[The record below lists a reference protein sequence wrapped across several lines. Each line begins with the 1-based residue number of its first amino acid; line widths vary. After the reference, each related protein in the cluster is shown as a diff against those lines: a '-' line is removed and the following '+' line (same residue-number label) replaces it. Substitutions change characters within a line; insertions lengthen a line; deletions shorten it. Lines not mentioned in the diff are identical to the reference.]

1 MPISKHGKLMEMLLP
16 PWHWRCCILAKNQT
30 KTLSEKGCRSLKL
43 AAFANFRRST
53 GPAHAL
59 RAPWLTMKKWS
70 AARAPTGRIAYVNG
84 RYLPHAQA
92 GVHIEDRAL
101 QLGDGIY
108 EVCNVIGGAM
118 LDEEPHLDRMERSLR
133 ELGMATP
140 MGRAALKLVMRE
152 MIARNRIADGFL
164 YIQVTRGAVKRDHIP
179 PVDGP
184 RPTLIMTMR
193 AQDMAG
199 LAKRMEQGIAVS
211 TQPDIR
217 WGRRDIKTVQ
227 LLPNLLAKQAA
238 RKAGAFEAWL
248 VDDDGFIT
256 EGSSTN
262 AWIVDRDGTV
272 ITRDLSNAI
281 LPGVTRR
288 IILEALAQAQMTVKE
303 RKFTV
308 GEALAAKEAFLSSAT
323 GAAVPVVAID
333 GQTIGNGQPGA
344 LTRRIRD
351 LYFTMAGQKNA

>member
-1 MPISKHGKLMEMLLP
+1 
-16 PWHWRCCILAKNQT
+16 
-30 KTLSEKGCRSLKL
+30 
-43 AAFANFRRST
+43 
-53 GPAHAL
+53 
-59 RAPWLTMKKWS
+59 MKKWS
-70 AARAPTGRIAYVNG
+70 SSRAPAGRIAYVNG
-84 RYLPHAQA
+84 RYLPHHEA

-108 EVCNVIGGAM
+108 EVCNVIGKVM

-133 ELGMATP
+133 ALGMEMP

-164 YIQVTRGAVKRDHIP
+164 YMQVTRGAVKRDHIP
-179 PVDGP
+179 PVDSP

-193 AQDMAG
+193 TQDMAG
-199 LAKRMEQGIAVS
+199 LAQRMEKGIAVS

-217 WGRRDIKTVQ
+217 WGRCDIKTVQ

-238 RKAGAFEAWL
+238 RKTGAFEAWL
-248 VDDDGFIT
+248 VDDDGYVT

-262 AWIVDRDGTV
+262 AWIVDKDDTV

-288 IILEALAQAQMTVKE
+288 IILEALAQAQIKVVE

-308 GEALAAKEAFLSSAT
+308 AEAKAAKEAFLSSAT

-333 GQTIGNGQPGA
+333 GQPIGDGMAGT
-344 LTRRIRD
+344 LTRRIHE
-351 LYFTMAGQKNA
+351 LYFTKAVPKNA

>member
-1 MPISKHGKLMEMLLP
+1 
-16 PWHWRCCILAKNQT
+16 
-30 KTLSEKGCRSLKL
+30 
-43 AAFANFRRST
+43 
-53 GPAHAL
+53 
-59 RAPWLTMKKWS
+59 MKKWS
-70 AARAPTGRIAYVNG
+70 ATRAPSGRIAYVNG
-84 RYLPHAQA
+84 RYLPFAQA

-108 EVCNVIGGAM
+108 EVCNVIGGRM

-133 ELGMATP
+133 ELGIAMP
-140 MGRAALKLVMRE
+140 MSRAALKLVMRE
-152 MIARNRIADGFL
+152 MIAKNRIADGFL
-164 YIQVTRGAVKRDHIP
+164 YMQVTRGAVKRDHIP
-179 PVDGP
+179 PADGP

-199 LAKRMEQGIAVS
+199 LAKRMEKGIAVS

-217 WGRRDIKTVQ
+217 WGRCDIKTVQ

-238 RKAGAFEAWL
+238 RKTGAFEAWL
-248 VDDDGFIT
+248 VDDEGFVT

-262 AWIVDRDGTV
+262 AWIVDKDGTV
-272 ITRDLSNAI
+272 ITRDLSHAI

-288 IILEALAQAQMTVKE
+288 VILQALAEAQLKVVE

-308 GEALAAKEAFLSSAT
+308 AEAKAASEAFLSSAT

-333 GQTIGNGQPGA
+333 GQTIGNGTPGK
-344 LTRRIRD
+344 LTRRIRE
-351 LYFTMAGQKNA
+351 LYFSKAAPKNG

>member
-1 MPISKHGKLMEMLLP
+1 VDK
-16 PWHWRCCILAKNQT
+16 
-30 KTLSEKGCRSLKL
+30 
-43 AAFANFRRST
+43 AALEET
-53 GPAHAL
+53 AL
-59 RAPWLTMKKWS
+59 KKWS
-70 AARAPTGRIAYVNG
+70 ASRAPAGRIAYVNG
-84 RYLPHAQA
+84 RYLPFARA
-92 GVHIEDRAL
+92 GVHVEDRAL

-108 EVCNVIGGAM
+108 EVCNVIGAVM

-133 ELGMATP
+133 ELGMAMP
-140 MGRAALKLVMRE
+140 MGRPALKLVMRE

-164 YIQVTRGAVKRDHIP
+164 YMQVTRGAVKRDHIP
-179 PVDGP
+179 PADGP

-193 AQDMAG
+193 AQDMAA
-199 LAKRMEQGIAVS
+199 LANRMEKGIAVS

-217 WGRRDIKTVQ
+217 WGRCDIKTVQ

-238 RKAGAFEAWL
+238 RKTGAFEAWL
-248 VDDDGFIT
+248 VDHDGYVT

-262 AWIVDRDGTV
+262 AWIVDKDGTV

-288 IILEALAQAQMTVKE
+288 IVLEALAEAQIKVVE

-308 GEALAAKEAFLSSAT
+308 AEAKSAREAFLTSAT

-333 GQTIGNGQPGA
+333 GQTLGNGAPGA
-344 LTRRIRD
+344 LTRRIRE
-351 LYFTMAGQKNA
+351 LYFTKAGLKNA